1 MPKKHK
7 MKKKINLQIVYNS
20 IFIDLLKQLEKLM
33 RSKGEIFRA
42 RAYNRARSSI
52 EGVKEDITYVDQ
64 IKSLP
69 NIGATIVKKFTEYVE
84 TGKLSLLEREKDNP
98 LIKLIEVHGIG
109 PKKAKELVEKHKID
123 SIETLKK
130 HPELLNETQIKG
142 LKYYDDIIH
151 RIPRD
156 EIDVFKTLFDE
167 AFDKVKTPTS
177 KYEIVGSYRRNA
189 PDSGDIDI
197 IITDETPEIYS
208 KFLDLLISEGIV
220 VDTLTHGKT
229 KSLAVGRIPTGGAI
243 KTPMKVRRL
252 DFLYAKPDEYAF
264 TILYFTGSASFNTS
278 MRLHALEQ
286 GFSLNEHSFTIKN
299 SNPKKKVEQ
308 FFADEKSIFDFLN
321 LEYKNPHERIDSRSI
336 VKKKLKKRKTIKKKS
351 PMTVRRLIKSFKT
364 EGTSLLDV
372 LKVEKLRELV
382 ETSNDAYF
390 NEQPLLTDN
399 EYDVLKEYM
408 ERRERIEPKK
418 KRTMRRSPRSKK
430 LVGAPVKRGKVT
442 LPYIMASMDKIKP
455 DTKAL
460 SQWKSKFKGG
470 NVISAKLDGVSGLFS
485 TETGVGKLYTR
496 GNGTEGQDVSHII
509 PHIPSLAALTAG
521 PPITIR
527 GEFIISKEDFENDY
541 AADSSNSRN
550 FVSGIVNSKHSDNY
564 GALDFI
570 AYEVIRYH
578 DQTDIKSSDQF
589 KLLTTNKIPCVLH
602 EIMPSNKK
610 LTNDYLSKLLVA
622 WRGGYEYE
630 IDGIIVADDQVYKRE
645 TEVKNPEHAF
655 AFKMILSDQMAEAKV
670 VDVLWSASKDGF
682 LKPKIRIEPVTIG
695 GATIE
700 YATAFNAGYV
710 VEQKI
715 GIGALIKLIR
725 SGDVIPTIHEVVVP
739 AETVK
744 LPDVEWKWNSTKIDI
759 VLKNPDEDPQVN
771 LKRIAHFFQG
781 IKVAGLGE
789 GLIKKLIDSGF
800 TTIPEIVTMDMED
813 FMEIEGFKETLAKK
827 IHKNIYSSLRDASVL
842 TLMSVSNLFGRGMGE
857 RKMALV
863 LKTYPDILKSLETT
877 PEKIEKISK
886 IKGFSEKTATQ
897 FVNCIDEFIDFMKE
911 MGVYKKKIK
920 SPSKQPTIVSDHPL
934 SGKNMV
940 FTGFRDSE
948 LEKQLTQLGA
958 HIGTSISKSTHCL
971 IVKDKA
977 AISQES
983 TKANK
988 ARSLGIMI
996 LDKKSFISKYI

>member
-1 MPKKHK
+1 MPKQRK
-7 MKKKINLQIVYNS
+7 MREKINLQIVYNS

-33 RSKGEIFRA
+33 RSKGEYFRA

-52 EGVKEDITYVDQ
+52 EGVKGDITNIDH
-64 IKSLP
+64 IKLLP
-69 NIGATIVKKFTEYVE
+69 NIGVTIVKKFTEYVE
-84 TGKLSLLEREKDNP
+84 TGKISLLEREKDNP
-98 LIKLIEVHGIG
+98 IIKLTDVHGIG
-109 PKKAKELVEKHKID
+109 PKKAQELVDKHKID
-123 SIETLKK
+123 SIETLKE

-156 EIDVFKTLFDE
+156 EIDVFKTLFDKV
-167 AFDKVKTPTS
+167 FDKVKTPTS

-189 PDSGDIDI
+189 PDSGDIDV
-197 IITDETPEIYS
+197 IITGETPKIYS
-208 KFLDLLISEGIV
+208 DFMGLLISEGIV

-229 KSLAVGRIPTGGAI
+229 KSLAVGIIPTMGPI

-278 MRLHALEQ
+278 MRLHALDQ
-286 GFSLNEHSFTIKN
+286 GLSLSEHFFTIKN
-299 SNPKKKVEQ
+299 SNPKKKVER

-336 VKKKLKKRKTIKKKS
+336 VKKKLKKKRTIKKKA

-364 EGTSLLDV
+364 EGISLLDV
-372 LKVEKLRELV
+372 LTVEKLIELV

-390 NEQPLLTDN
+390 NDHPILTDN
-399 EYDVLKEYM
+399 EFDIIKEYT
-408 ERRERIEPKK
+408 ERRELIELKK
-418 KRTMRRSPRSKK
+418 TRTTPAVF
-430 LVGAPVKRGKVT
+430 VGAPIKRGKVK

-455 DTKAL
+455 DTRAL
-460 SQWKSKFKGG
+460 PQWKSKFNGG

-485 TETGVGKLYTR
+485 TETGVAKLYTR
-496 GNGTEGQDVSHII
+496 GNGIDGQDVSHII
-509 PHIPSLAALTAG
+509 PHIPSLAVLTSG
-521 PPITIR
+521 PQITIR

-541 AADSSNSRN
+541 ATESSNPRN

-564 GALDFI
+564 GAVDFI

-578 DQTDIKSSDQF
+578 DQTDIKPSEQF
-589 KLLTTNKIPCVLH
+589 KLLTTNKIPCVHH
-602 EIMPSNKK
+602 ETMPSNKK
-610 LTNDYLSKLLVA
+610 LTNNYLSELLIC
-622 WRGGYEYE
+622 WRGSYMYE
-630 IDGIIVADDQVYKRE
+630 IDGIIVADDQVYTRE
-645 TEVKNPEHAF
+645 TDVKNPEHAF

-670 VDVLWSASKDGF
+670 TDVLWSASKDGF

-715 GIGALIKLIR
+715 GIGALIKIIR
-725 SGDVIPTIHEVVVP
+725 SGDVIPIIHEVVVP

-759 VLKNPDEDPQVN
+759 VLNNPEENPQVI
-771 LKRIAHFFQG
+771 LKRIAHFFRG
-781 IKVAGLGE
+781 IKVTGLGE

-800 TTIPEIVTMDMED
+800 ATIPEIVTMDIDD
-813 FMEIEGFKETLAKK
+813 FMEIDGFKETLANK
-827 IHKNIYSSLRDASVL
+827 IHKNIFISLRDASVL

-863 LKTYPDILKSLETT
+863 LKTYPDILKSLETI
-877 PEKIEKISK
+877 PEKIEKLNK

-897 FVNCIDEFIDFMKE
+897 FVNSIDEFVDFMKE
-911 MGVYKKKIK
+911 LGIYKKKIK
-920 SPSKQPTIVSDHPL
+920 SPHNPQIVSDHPL
-934 SGKNMV
+934 SGKKIV
-940 FTGFRDSE
+940 FTCFRDSV
-948 LEKQLTQLGA
+948 LEKKLIQLGA
-958 HIGTSISKSTHCL
+958 QLGASVTKSTHCL

-977 AISQES
+977 AISQDS

-988 ARSLGIMI
+988 ARSFGIMI
-996 LDKKSFISKYI
+996 LDKKSFISKYIYG